1 MDLHIIL
8 AAGSGSR
15 FGADIPKQ
23 FCLLDGAPVIFHTI
37 SAIRAAA
44 TEDDV
49 IAVVINPEMMALW
62 EDMARLCPGLSQA
75 RLLTVG
81 GATRVE
87 SVANALAATG
97 DIEAGVITIHDGAR
111 PLVDTATVRR
121 VVDAAKAYGCAAVP
135 VIPLSDSIRSLT
147 GTGGESRPVDRSRLR
162 AVQTPQAFPADL
174 IRHSYRMADHS
185 DTSLTD
191 DASVY
196 ESVRPP
202 LPSPILVDG
211 SAQNIKITNPHD
223 IFLARAIIDFRL
235 NK

>member
-23 FCLLDGAPVIFHTI
+23 FCLLDDSPVIYHTI
-37 SAIRAAA
+37 EAIRAAA
-44 TEDDV
+44 TEGDV
-49 IAVVINPEMMALW
+49 IAVVINPEMMDLW
-62 EDMARLCPGLSQA
+62 ADLARLCPGLSRV
-75 RLLTVG
+75 RLLPVG

-97 DIEAGVITIHDGAR
+97 DIEADVITIHDGAR

-121 VVDAAKAYGCAAVP
+121 VTDAAKTSGRAAVP
-135 VIPLSDSIRSLT
+135 VIPLSDSVRLLT
-147 GTGGESRPVDRSRLR
+147 GPEGESRPVDRSRLR
-162 AVQTPQAFPADL
+162 AVQTPQAFPANL
-174 IRHSYRMADHS
+174 IREAYRMADHN
-185 DTSLTD
+185 DPTLTD

-211 SAQNIKITNPHD
+211 SPRNIKITNPHD
-223 IFLARAIIDFRL
+223 IFLARAIIDYRL